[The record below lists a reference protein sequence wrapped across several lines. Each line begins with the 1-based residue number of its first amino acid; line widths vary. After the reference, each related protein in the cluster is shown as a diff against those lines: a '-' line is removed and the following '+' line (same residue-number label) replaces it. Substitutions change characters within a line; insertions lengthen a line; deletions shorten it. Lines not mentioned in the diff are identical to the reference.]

1 MTTSAGS
8 SRFETYTKEQLLYF
22 YGIVNILLI
31 YVYNIATVGWQLIH
45 YTVYGT
51 KKSDN
56 GLGFASSIIAFL
68 RPVNCIMDLPPSN
81 ICIIMTRYH
90 WFKRITS
97 KHVISCRNYIPLEC
111 LQTYSLQYVG
121 ETPTPPLLILRSV

>member
-1 MTTSAGS
+1 MTTSAAS

-31 YVYNIATVGWQLIH
+31 HVYNIATVGWQLVH

-56 GLGFASSIIAFL
+56 GLGFASSIIAKL
-68 RPVNCIMDLPPSN
+68 YSGLAAIQYLYN
-81 ICIIMTRYH
+81 
-90 WFKRITS
+90 
-97 KHVISCRNYIPLEC
+97 KH
-111 LQTYSLQYVG
+111 YVG
-121 ETPTPPLLILRSV
+121 LRTKE

>member
-1 MTTSAGS
+1 MTTSAAS
-8 SRFETYTKEQLLYF
+8 SRVETYTKEQLLYF

-31 YVYNIATVGWQLIH
+31 YVYNIATVGWQLVH

-68 RPVNCIMDLPPSN
+68 RPVNCIVDSPPSN
-81 ICIIMTRYH
+81 ICIMLRC
-90 WFKRITS
+90 F
-97 KHVISCRNYIPLEC
+97 
-111 LQTYSLQYVG
+111 
-121 ETPTPPLLILRSV
+121 PPLNGHHGRHIIYIYIYVNRRTLPHPGKKTYQGDNVRALVQSQR

>member
-1 MTTSAGS
+1 MDKMSLTSCHALSTPGKFSNVDRYATSVAS

-31 YVYNIATVGWQLIH
+31 YVYNIATVGWQLVH

-56 GLGFASSIIAFL
+56 GRGEAEYSGLAAIQYLYNTSWSIFL
-68 RPVNCIMDLPPSN
+68 
-81 ICIIMTRYH
+81 
-90 WFKRITS
+90 
-97 KHVISCRNYIPLEC
+97 
-111 LQTYSLQYVG
+111 Q
-121 ETPTPPLLILRSV
+121 

>member
-1 MTTSAGS
+1 MTTSAAS

-31 YVYNIATVGWQLIH
+31 YVYNIATVGWQLVH

-56 GLGFASSIIAFL
+56 AGLGFASSIIAFL
-68 RPVNCIMDLPPSN
+68 RPVNCIVDSPPSN
-81 ICIIMTRYH
+81 ICIILPPH
-90 WFKRITS
+90 S
-97 KHVISCRNYIPLEC
+97 S
-111 LQTYSLQYVG
+111 QYYY
-121 ETPTPPLLILRSV
+121 PTPGYFRIPCGLRPQLRLRNIPHIFGCYFNAILFF